1 MNKHIELVKKWLAD
15 PDSVTQQELDSNND
29 AAMTAA
35 YATAAT
41 AETEA
46 AYWVKK
52 YEEMTDA

>member
-1 MNKHIELVKKWLAD
+1 
-15 PDSVTQQELDSNND
+15 VTQQELDSNND